1 MKYFDYVGGLKNF
14 AWVGNIYE
22 QVADQFRITHDSTS
36 SGGDTP
42 REKMRLIGSSIG
54 DSVEGNATQIT
65 LASLGLEIAG
75 LQASLPDILLAS
87 REQLQALWNNGQ
99 DEQILEENL

>member
-14 AWVGNIYE
+14 AWAGDIYE
-22 QVADQFRITHDSTS
+22 RIADQWRATHDFTS

-54 DSVEGNATQIT
+54 DSVEGNATQIS

-75 LQASLPDILLAS
+75 LQASFPDILLAS
-87 REQLQALWNNGQ
+87 KEQLQALWNS
-99 DEQILEENL
+99 